1 MKAHKLLKKRQ
12 AQSLKRQHFF
22 RSRQREKGL
31 KTFRPQLMTK
41 SHQQLNELCRL
52 LGKSQAEVITDAV
65 RYFEDT
71 AIKPAKIATESGAI
85 TFSRINVWLCPTV
98 VETIGKMGF
107 RDAYEATDALI
118 DAYHSICV
126 WK

>member
-1 MKAHKLLKKRQ
+1 MKAHKLRKKRQ
-12 AQSLKRQHFF
+12 AQALKRQHYF

-31 KTFRPQLMTK
+31 KSFRPHLMTK
-41 SHQQLNELCRL
+41 SHQQLNDLCKL
-52 LGKSQAEVITDAV
+52 LGKTQAEVITDAV
-65 RYFEDT
+65 KHFEST
-71 AIKPAKIATESGAI
+71 ELKPAKIIIDAGAV

-98 VETIGKMGF
+98 VAAIDRMDF
-107 RDAYEATDALI
+107 RDVSEATDALI